1 MANLIES
8 KCRQLKLTVYNKVTE
23 QSLAEGRERYGNWA
37 AQDYRWYQSDYN
49 HCGFRA
55 VYFDRLFKSRAEI
68 VNEALDYYDLDL
80 PEQNDLKVVSFGC
93 GPGCDLLGFQH
104 YYQEKKKQRIAE
116 LQKRLRRQ
124 QAQSTEDNP
133 RQRSS
138 VDDTRAMIREIKNAK
153 VSYTG
158 YDSSSR
164 WSEYISR
171 LNLGYTF
178 TEKHIDKC
186 FVDGMQPVDV
196 AILCY
201 FSHSANL
208 HQPSKSSFWE
218 SLKHKCKVILVLDT
232 TYNKEEFN
240 GMLSSLGFRE
250 LDIGLKDE
258 GGREVYTTLWTHPT
272 ATRT

>member
-1 MANLIES
+1 MDLIES
-8 KCRQLKLTVYNKVTE
+8 KCRQLKLTVYNRVTE
-23 QSLAEGRERYGNWA
+23 QSLAEGKERYGNWA

-68 VNEALDYYDLDL
+68 VKEALDYCDLDL
-80 PEQNDLKVVSFGC
+80 PEENDLNVVSFGC
-93 GPGCDLLGFQH
+93 GPGCDLLGFQQ
-104 YYQEKKKQRIAE
+104 YYQQKKKQRITE

-124 QAQSTEDNP
+124 QAQSTQDNP

-153 VSYTG
+153 ISYTG
-158 YDSSSR
+158 YDSSSGWR
-164 WSEYISR
+164 EYISSLR
-171 LNLGYTF
+171 YTF
-178 TEKHIDKC
+178 TEKHIDEH
-186 FVDGMQPVDV
+186 FVDGMEPVDV

-201 FSHSANL
+201 FSHSVNL
-208 HQPSKSSFWE
+208 QQQSESSFWQ
-218 SLKHKCKVILVLDT
+218 SLKRKCKVILVLDT
-232 TYNKEEFN
+232 VYKKEEFN

-250 LDIGLKDE
+250 LDAGLKDE
-258 GGREVYTTLWTHPT
+258 GGREVYTTLWTCLT